1 MTSPLTGGVSRRR
14 FLGYS
19 AALPF
24 LFQELAEAQ
33 RKRVK
38 IRDVQVMMLQGASR
52 TYTLVK
58 ITADDG
64 LHGIASMFVVVDA
77 AAIALLGPGAFSVDA
92 HFFGRREIRIPH
104 QLHSSKS

>member
-1 MTSPLTGGVSRRR
+1 MAGPITGGVTRRR
-14 FLGYS
+14 FLGHS

-24 LFQELAEAQ
+24 LFQAVAQAQ

-58 ITADDG
+58 SPRTTGCTAS
-64 LHGIASMFVVVDA
+64 LRATEVPASASRSRSF
-77 AAIALLGPGAFSVDA
+77 
-92 HFFGRREIRIPH
+92 R
-104 QLHSSKS
+104 

>member
-1 MTSPLTGGVSRRR
+1 MTISRRQ
-14 FLGYS
+14 FLGCS

-24 LFQELAEAQ
+24 LFQELVEAQ

-58 ITADDG
+58 IVADDG
-64 LHGIASMFVVVDA
+64 LHGIAEEPVNR
-77 AAIALLGPGAFSVDA
+77 AILEI
-92 HFFGRREIRIPH
+92 GRASCRERV
-104 QLHSSKS
+104 L

>member
-1 MTSPLTGGVSRRR
+1 MTSPLTGGVSRRQ

-38 IRDVQVMMLQGASR
+38 IRDVQVIETWAASW
-52 TYTLVK
+52 K
-58 ITADDG
+58 
-64 LHGIASMFVVVDA
+64 
-77 AAIALLGPGAFSVDA
+77 
-92 HFFGRREIRIPH
+92 
-104 QLHSSKS
+104 